1 MPNYAVQRRRGTTA
15 QHSSF
20 TGLEGELSV
29 DTTKDIVVVHDGSTA
44 GGRAMLR
51 EDVDNL
57 ANDAISGDK
66 VHGGTI
72 SGSVILDDGANATTQ
87 SAGNATTLLA
97 TTAFVTTAVA
107 GENTLAEMGDV
118 ALSTPADAALLLY
131 DTGSSTWR
139 DAAMSG
145 DATISDTGAITV
157 SGSATADAWSTAR
170 TLSFTG
176 DVTGSG
182 SVDGS
187 GNVATALTI
196 AADSVALGT
205 DTTGNYVLSVADS
218 GGGNITVTNGVAEG
232 GAVTLNTAQDIA
244 TGDSPTFVGLT
255 LTGDLTV
262 GGTTT
267 TVNSTVVSIADAM
280 IQLAS
285 GNSSATAAYIG
296 MQAERGSGSFGDPD
310 AYFVWEESSDRW
322 RATTSPDGTNHTD
335 ANMQCGTLN
344 GTATAALYSDLAE
357 RYSSDAVYEAGTVVS
372 FGGANE
378 VTQSTEMYDTRVAGV
393 VSTNPAHLMN
403 AEAGTNET
411 HPAIALSGRVPVK
424 VMGTVRK
431 GDLMVTSAQTGV
443 AMAAD
448 ERVTGAII
456 GKAIEAHTGEGIGV
470 IEVLIAM
477 M

>member
-15 QHSSF
+15 QHNSF

-29 DTTKDIVVVHDGSTA
+29 DTTKDVVVVHDNSTA
-44 GGRAMLR
+44 GGRPMLR
-51 EDVDNL
+51 EDVNNL
-57 ANDAISGDK
+57 ADDAVSGNK

-72 SGSVILDDGANATTQ
+72 SGSVILADGANATTQ
-87 SAGNATTLLA
+87 SAGNSTTLLA

-118 ALSTPADAALLLY
+118 ALTTPADAALLLY
-131 DTGSSTWR
+131 DTGTSTWR
-139 DAAMSG
+139 DATMSG

-157 SGSATADAWSTAR
+157 ATAAAWGTAR
-170 TLSFTG
+170 TMSYTG

-196 AADSVALGT
+196 AANSVALGT

-285 GNSSATAAYIG
+285 GNSSASAAYIG
-296 MQAERGSGSFGDPD
+296 MQAERGGTD

-322 RATTSPDGTNHTD
+322 RATTSADGTTHSD
-335 ANMQCGTLN
+335 ANMQCGTLT
-344 GTATAALYSDLAE
+344 GTATAAQYSDLAE
-357 RYSSDAVYEAGTVVS
+357 RYASDAVYEAGTVVS

-424 VMGTVRK
+424 VMGIVRK

-448 ERVTGAII
+448 ERVTGTII

>member
-29 DTTKDIVVVHDGSTA
+29 DTTKDVVVVHDNSTA
-44 GGRAMLR
+44 GGRPMLR

-57 ANDAISGDK
+57 ADDAVSGNK

-72 SGSVILDDGANATTQ
+72 SGSVILADGANATTQ
-87 SAGNATTLLA
+87 SAGNDSTLLA

-118 ALSTPADAALLLY
+118 ALTTPADAALLIY
-131 DTGSSTWR
+131 DTGTSTWR
-139 DAAMSG
+139 DQPMSG

-157 SGSATADAWSTAR
+157 ATAAAWGTAR

-187 GNVATALTI
+187 GNVATALTV
-196 AADSVALGT
+196 AANSVALGT
-205 DTTGNYVLSVADS
+205 DTTGNYVLSIADS
-218 GGGNITVTNGVAEG
+218 GGGNITVANGVAEG

-285 GNSSATAAYIG
+285 GNSSASAAYIG
-296 MQAERGSGSFGDPD
+296 MQAERGGTD

-322 RATTSPDGTNHTD
+322 RATTSSDGTTHSD
-335 ANMQCGTLN
+335 ANMQCGTLT

-357 RYSSDAVYEAGTVVS
+357 RYASDAVYEAGTVVS

-448 ERVTGAII
+448 ERVTGTII

>member
-29 DTTKDIVVVHDGSTA
+29 DTTKDVVVVHDNSTA
-44 GGRAMLR
+44 GGRPMLR

-57 ANDAISGDK
+57 ADDAVSGNK

-72 SGSVILDDGANATTQ
+72 SGSVILADGANATTQ
-87 SAGNATTLLA
+87 SAGNASTLLA

-118 ALSTPADAALLLY
+118 ALTTPADAALLIY
-131 DTGSSTWR
+131 DTGTSTWR
-139 DAAMSG
+139 DQPMSG

-157 SGSATADAWSTAR
+157 ATAAAWGTAR

-187 GNVATALTI
+187 GNVATALTV
-196 AADSVALGT
+196 AANSVALGT
-205 DTTGNYVLSVADS
+205 DTTGNYVLSIADS
-218 GGGNITVTNGVAEG
+218 GGGNITVANGVAEG

-285 GNSSATAAYIG
+285 GNSSASAAYIG
-296 MQAERGSGSFGDPD
+296 MQAERGGTD

-322 RATTSPDGTNHTD
+322 RATTSSDGTTHSD
-335 ANMQCGTLN
+335 ANMQCGTLT

-357 RYSSDAVYEAGTVVS
+357 RYASDAVYEAGTVVS

-448 ERVTGAII
+448 ERVTGTII

>member
-29 DTTKDIVVVHDGSTA
+29 DTTKDVVVVHDNSTA
-44 GGRAMLR
+44 GGRPMLR

-57 ANDAISGDK
+57 ADDAVSGNK

-72 SGSVILDDGANATTQ
+72 SGSVILADGANATTQ
-87 SAGNATTLLA
+87 SAGNDSTLLA

-118 ALSTPADAALLLY
+118 ALTTPADAALLIY
-131 DTGSSTWR
+131 DTGTSTWR
-139 DAAMSG
+139 DQPMSG

-157 SGSATADAWSTAR
+157 ATAAAWGTAR

-187 GNVATALTI
+187 GNVATALTV
-196 AADSVALGT
+196 AANSVALGT
-205 DTTGNYVLSVADS
+205 DTTGNYVLSIADS
-218 GGGNITVTNGVAEG
+218 GGGNITVANGVAEG

-285 GNSSATAAYIG
+285 GNSSASAAYIG
-296 MQAERGSGSFGDPD
+296 MQAERGGTD

-322 RATTSPDGTNHTD
+322 RATTSSDGTTHAD
-335 ANMQCGTLN
+335 ANMQCGTLT

-357 RYSSDAVYEAGTVVS
+357 RYASDAVYEAGTVVS

-448 ERVTGAII
+448 ERVTGTII

>member
-15 QHSSF
+15 QHNSF

-29 DTTKDIVVVHDGSTA
+29 DTTKDVVVVHDNSTA
-44 GGRAMLR
+44 GGRPMLR

-57 ANDAISGDK
+57 ADDAVSGNK

-72 SGSVILDDGANATTQ
+72 SGSVILADGANATTQ
-87 SAGNATTLLA
+87 SAGNSTTLLA

-118 ALSTPADAALLLY
+118 ALTTPADAALLLY
-131 DTGSSTWR
+131 DTGTSTWR
-139 DAAMSG
+139 DATMSG

-157 SGSATADAWSTAR
+157 ATAAAWGTAR
-170 TLSFTG
+170 TLSYTG

-196 AADSVALGT
+196 AANSVALGT

-285 GNSSATAAYIG
+285 GNSSASAAYIG
-296 MQAERGSGSFGDPD
+296 MQAERGGTD

-322 RATTSPDGTNHTD
+322 RATTSSDGTTHSD
-335 ANMQCGTLN
+335 ANMQCGTLT
-344 GTATAALYSDLAE
+344 GTATAAQYSDLAE
-357 RYSSDAVYEAGTVVS
+357 RYASDAVYEAGTVVS

-448 ERVTGAII
+448 ERVTGTII